1 MNAASAHYHVDVATA
16 PAPLR
21 VVVELPAEAARSDA
35 RPATVVA
42 TGLRLL
48 WILDRVR
55 AGRVSIGKAAELA
68 GIDRWAFMRLIGEHG
83 IPVINHPVEDVAKD
97 LDTLRAL

>member
-1 MNAASAHYHVDVATA
+1 MLLPLRYHVDVATA

-21 VVVELPAEAARSDA
+21 VVVELPAEAAHIDE
-35 RPATVVA
+35 RPSTVVA
-42 TGLRLL
+42 TELRLL

-55 AGRVSIGKAAELA
+55 AERISIGKASQLA
-68 GIDRWAFMRLIGEHG
+68 GIDRWAFMRLMGEHG
-83 IPVINHPVEDVAKD
+83 IPVINHSVADVAKD